1 MTQTQDATL
10 EQLKNETELLAG
22 YATDVVYRLRY
33 QTMRYEYISPAAE
46 RLLGFSPHELMNMNF
61 RSLILETRLVSEGMR
76 AIASFDALEQN
87 RKTGNTLKWQAD
99 YRVRT
104 KDGRTIWVAD
114 VSYPWFDENGAM
126 IGSIGSLRDITDR
139 VIAQNALHHALLNSQ
154 HHDFETGLPN
164 RHQFFERLDGELKR
178 QRRSR
183 TEVAVMVVASE
194 NLKETQRE
202 HGDTAAQVLMRHIAA
217 GIRKGLR
224 EVDVLARLEDD
235 AFGVMLPETSMQGA
249 FWVGERIREQLL
261 STDCRT
267 AGGNILGTNV
277 VIGISS
283 SRFDEKQSASDLY
296 KMAQSRL
303 FIARHSTA
311 SPICSDTAISLH

>member
-1 MTQTQDATL
+1 MTQDATL
-10 EQLKNETELLAG
+10 AQLKHETELLAG

-33 QTMRYEYISPAAE
+33 NTMRYDYISPAAE
-46 RLLGFSPHELMNMNF
+46 RLLGFTPAELMNMNF

-76 AIASFDALEQN
+76 AVASFDALEHN

-126 IGSIGSLRDITDR
+126 IGSIGSMRDITER
-139 VIAQNALHHALLNSQ
+139 VIAQNALHQALLASQ
-154 HHDFETGLPN
+154 HNDYETGLPN
-164 RHQFFERLDGELKR
+164 RHQFFERLDAELKR
-178 QRRSR
+178 QLRSR
-183 TEVAVMVVASE
+183 TEVAVMVIASE
-194 NLKETQRE
+194 NLKDVQQQ
-202 HGDTAAQVLMRHIAA
+202 HGIGAANNLMRHIAA
-217 GIRKGLR
+217 AIRKGLR

-235 AFGVMLPETSMQGA
+235 AFGVMLPDTSMQGA

-261 STDCRT
+261 SADCR
-267 AGGNILGTNV
+267 AANGSILNTNV
-277 VIGISS
+277 VIGISG
-283 SRFDEKQSASDLY
+283 SRFDEKHSASDLY

-303 FIARHSTA
+303 FIARHSTT
-311 SPICSDTAISLH
+311 SPICSDSVVSLH